1 MRSLVT
7 DARVGRLATVGADG
21 APHAVPVCYALV
33 GDVAYTAVDHKPKR
47 SQRLR
52 RTENIVATAR
62 ACLLVDEYDDDW
74 SRLWWVRLDGAGRVV
89 TDASERDTAR
99 GALTAKYGQYARHP
113 PDGPVI
119 ALEVRRWT
127 GWSAA

>member
-7 DARVGRLATVGADG
+7 EARVGRLATVGADG
-21 APHAVPVCYALV
+21 TPHAVPVCYALV
-33 GDVAYTAVDHKPKR
+33 GDVAYTAVDHKRKR

-52 RTENIVATAR
+52 RTENILATAR

-99 GALTAKYGQYARHP
+99 AALTAKYEQYARHP